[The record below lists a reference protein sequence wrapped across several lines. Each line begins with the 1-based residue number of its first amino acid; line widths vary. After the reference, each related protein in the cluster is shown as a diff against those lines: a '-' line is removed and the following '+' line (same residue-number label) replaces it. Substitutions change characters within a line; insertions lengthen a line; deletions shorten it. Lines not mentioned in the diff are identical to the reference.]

1 MACEAGLELT
11 DLPQPPYSWIMVVIY
26 HAQLFFLSFFFLIE
40 KRNSWSLFKVL
51 SYHNCS
57 VYQWNHLVKQKDGWK
72 T

>member
-40 KRNSWSLFKVL
+40 QYPQLWFLNSNTGYFS
-51 SYHNCS
+51 
-57 VYQWNHLVKQKDGWK
+57 
-72 T
+72 